1 MPNASDRLAPL
12 LLDVPTTVAEL
23 PADSVETLPT
33 VIVVLGGPCGPCGPI
48 APAVDTLT
56 LIVSP
61 LEAVSVGCAAAVSV
75 VLTIDG
81 CEIVADV
88 TPLLVT
94 VTVMLKGPP
103 P

>member
-1 MPNASDRLAPL
+1 
-12 LLDVPTTVAEL
+12 
-23 PADSVETLPT
+23 
-33 VIVVLGGPCGPCGPI
+33 
-48 APAVDTLT
+48 VDTLT

-61 LEAVSVGCAAAVSV
+61 VEAVSVGCVAAVSV